1 MFRLFA
7 GLALPEDLRS
17 RLAVLQGGIDG
28 ARWVAS
34 ENMHIT
40 LRFIGEVD
48 EITAEEIDGALS
60 RLTASPL
67 NISLSGAGRFNS
79 RNKPRAVW
87 VGVEKT
93 PDLMALQEKVDRAI
107 INIGLPPEGRK
118 YMPHVTLARMK
129 NARAQHT
136 QNWVAV
142 HDLFLAAPFVAREV
156 VLYES
161 RLGRAG
167 ADYSPVAIY
176 PLAG

>member
-1 MFRLFA
+1 MLRLFA
-7 GLALPEDLRS
+7 GLALPDDLRS

-67 NISLSGAGRFNS
+67 NIALSGAGRFNS
-79 RNKPRAVW
+79 WNKPRAVW

-136 QNWVAV
+136 QNWVAAN
-142 HDLFLAAPFVAREV
+142 DPFLAAPFVAREV

-167 ADYSPVAIY
+167 AYYSPVAIY

>member
-1 MFRLFA
+1 MLRLFA
-7 GLALPEDLRS
+7 GVAIPDDLRS

-67 NISLSGAGRFNS
+67 NIALSGAGRFNS
-79 RNKPRAVW
+79 WNKPRAVW

-136 QNWVAV
+136 QNWVAAN
-142 HDLFLAAPFVAREV
+142 DPFLAAPFVAREV

-167 ADYSPVAIY
+167 AYYSPVAIY

>member
-1 MFRLFA
+1 MLRLFA
-7 GLALPEDLRS
+7 GVAIPDDLRS

-67 NISLSGAGRFNS
+67 NIALSGAGRFNS
-79 RNKPRAVW
+79 WNKPRAVW

-118 YMPHVTLARMK
+118 YMPHVTLARLK

-136 QNWVAV
+136 QNWVAANGP
-142 HDLFLAAPFVAREV
+142 FRAAPFVAREV

-161 RLGRAG
+161 RLGRAA